1 MTARRDARHC
11 VNAGN
16 AKVDLTE
23 VRMRFVPVLG
33 EFITWRGFPAGRH
46 FQRIRGFIADANS
59 AISIGQAS
67 RSRRISHG
75 ESRL

>member
-1 MTARRDARHC
+1 
-11 VNAGN
+11 
-16 AKVDLTE
+16 
-23 VRMRFVPVLG
+23 MRFVPVLG
-33 EFITWRGFPAGRH
+33 EFITRRGFPAGRH